1 VRNHAALLGQS
12 LRSTLL
18 LETGYADMGLS
29 LVCRQDTVSWKPAS
43 TPWQYMHFD
52 KLSYVLASE
61 FVLWA
66 LDTEYVSLPQASV
79 CVVSIAIRDYLT
91 EDVILATTIDYGDTT
106 LDELLD
112 QVHQQFAVCGSV
124 VPT

>member
-29 LVCRQDTVSWKPAS
+29 LVCRQDTVLGKQAS

-61 FVLWA
+61 HL
-66 LDTEYVSLPQASV
+66 
-79 CVVSIAIRDYLT
+79 RDRLR
-91 EDVILATTIDYGDTT
+91 DW
-106 LDELLD
+106 
-112 QVHQQFAVCGSV
+112 
-124 VPT
+124 